1 LASYTYLKPR
11 EDGDFDHVSVDVSTG
26 QETVFAKVLAA
37 DEQYPWGR
45 PTDEEVAEENRNI
58 RNDYLEQTDVW
69 ALTDRTMTQ
78 AQKDYRQALRDLP
91 THSNWPNLN
100 ADDWPTRP
108 S

>member
-1 LASYTYLKPR
+1 MASYTYLKPR

-69 ALTDRTMTQ
+69 ALADRTMTQ
-78 AQKDYRQALRDLP
+78 AQKIIGKL
-91 THSNWPNLN
+91 
-100 ADDWPTRP
+100 
-108 S
+108 

>member
-1 LASYTYLKPR
+1 MAGYTYLKRR
-11 EDGDFDHVSVDVSTG
+11 EDGDFDHVSVNTSTG
-26 QETVFAKVLAA
+26 VETVFAKVLAV

-45 PTDEEVAEENRNI
+45 PTDEETAEENRQT

-69 ALTDRTMTQ
+69 VLSDRNPTQ
-78 AQKDYRQALRDLP
+78 AQIDYRQALRDLP

-100 ADDWPTRP
+100 AEDWPTRP